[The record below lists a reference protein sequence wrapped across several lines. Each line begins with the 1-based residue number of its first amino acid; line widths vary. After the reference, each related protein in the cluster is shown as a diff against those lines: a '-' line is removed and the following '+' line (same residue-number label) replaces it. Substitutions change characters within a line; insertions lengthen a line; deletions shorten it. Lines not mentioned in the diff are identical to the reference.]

1 MPKMRI
7 IGLTGPVQNGKIQ
20 LTPVFQA
27 LGWKFIDLND
37 AVYDARPK
45 GTAEYDRLNR
55 MIPGC
60 LDDEGVETGRFYQQI
75 TPEGYRQLLTGY
87 TKQVREAA
95 ERACIYRR
103 PHERIVLSWE
113 YLSRISSSLP
123 LDHMLLFHSERN
135 TWYRRMKQRVAEISG
150 RAPSDEWLDQLIHTL
165 DVDPERILEEATAAM
180 GRDRLTLVD
189 VTPEGWGEQN
199 LRAVLNNWA

>member
-45 GTAEYDRLNR
+45 GTAE
-55 MIPGC
+55 
-60 LDDEGVETGRFYQQI
+60 TGRFYQQI
-75 TPEGYRQLLTGY
+75 TPEGYRQLLNGY

-95 ERACIYRR
+95 ERACIYRQ

-150 RAPSDEWLDQLIHTL
+150 SAPSDEWLDQLIRTL

-180 GRDRLTLVD
+180 GRGRLTLVD